1 MKWRQS
7 NKFKKNDITMKY
19 KELAKTGEQLSVV
32 GLGCMGMSHAYG
44 QPDDTESIST
54 LEYALD
60 LGINFWDTADIYG
73 NGVNE
78 ELISKVLVPNRNKI
92 FIATKFGFRV
102 KGGTGDAFVG
112 GETYVDASPKWMK
125 QAVENSLRRLKIE
138 TIDLYYAH
146 RVDPNVPVEE
156 TVGAMAELVKQGKI
170 RFLGLSECTPEDL
183 RKAYAVHP
191 ITAVQS
197 EYSILTRGVEDA
209 ILPLT
214 KELGI
219 TFVPFSP
226 LSRGLI
232 TNKLDVNSLASNDF
246 RKNLPRYNGEYLD
259 NNQKLSAAF
268 AEFAESKNCTPAQLA
283 IAWVM
288 AQSDNIIPIP
298 GTKRRKYLEE
308 NAGAVDVA
316 LTAKEL
322 EIIDSIVNKY
332 PNIGPRYSAREN
344 KFLNK

>member
-1 MKWRQS
+1 
-7 NKFKKNDITMKY
+7 MKY
-19 KELAKTGEQLSVV
+19 KELANTGEKLSVI
-32 GLGCMGMSHAYG
+32 GLGCMGMSSAYG
-44 QPDDTESIST
+44 QPDNTESIAT

-73 NGVNE
+73 NGANE
-78 ELISKVLVPNRNKI
+78 ELISKVLVPNRNKL
-92 FIATKFGFRV
+92 FIATKFGFRI

-112 GETYVDASPKWMK
+112 GETYLDASPKWMK
-125 QAVENSLRRLKIE
+125 QAVEDSLRRLKID

-146 RVDPNVPVEE
+146 RIDPNVPVED
-156 TVGAMAELVKQGKI
+156 TVDAMADLVKEGKI
-170 RFLGLSECTPEDL
+170 RFLGLSECTPDDL
-183 RKAYAVHP
+183 RRAQAVHP
-191 ITAVQS
+191 ITALQS
-197 EYSILTRGVEDA
+197 EYSLLTRDVEKE

-219 TFVPFSP
+219 TFVPFAP

-232 TNKLDVNSLASNDF
+232 TNKLDISSLASNDF
-246 RKNLPRYNGEYLD
+246 RKNLPRYQGEYLE

-268 AEFAESKNCTPAQLA
+268 AELAANKNCSPAQLA

-308 NAGAVDVA
+308 NAGAADVA
-316 LTAKEL
+316 LSAIDLEL
-322 EIIDSIVNKY
+322 IQALVTKY

-344 KFLNK
+344 KFVKK